1 MSVTAGKAIKAVL
14 THKDIH
20 LLMAEDSDLF
30 GPYEDAYRFVST
42 YYTENRALPT
52 FEIVETKLG
61 EPGLFDDIGDAG
73 GTTKHY
79 LGELREEYTRK
90 EIEKMIMAIGQNLN
104 KRSGEELLNRISA
117 KAAELAS
124 KTQRVR
130 DVNIMDPELAKKDFE
145 KAREAAEDGT
155 FGILTG
161 IPEWDEYCPGG
172 LLPGQN
178 IVLFGYSGK
187 TKSWIGGK
195 LSVSAHRQ
203 GRKVLFI
210 SLEMPEQQQR
220 ARTWAMTAEGDFL
233 MSDLQRGYVT
243 DGQVEEFSSKHLK
256 TGGEVIV
263 AAPNGSTGMT
273 PSQIRAKVEQ
283 HKPDLVIVDYL
294 QLMDDNFRTKDM
306 TPRMLNVSRDMKQL
320 AMSAHIPVVSISA
333 VTDDEGKKRDKP
345 PTIAQLAWSRAIEF
359 DADVAVAVHRYDNT
373 DIVELACR
381 KNRNGELFNMR
392 YDVDL
397 SRGIFTPLEDED
409 EEN

>member
-1 MSVTAGKAIKAVL
+1 
-14 THKDIH
+14 
-20 LLMAEDSDLF
+20 
-30 GPYEDAYRFVST
+30 
-42 YYTENRALPT
+42 
-52 FEIVETKLG
+52 
-61 EPGLFDDIGDAG
+61 
-73 GTTKHY
+73 
-79 LGELREEYTRK
+79 
-90 EIEKMIMAIGQNLN
+90 
-104 KRSGEELLNRISA
+104 
-117 KAAELAS
+117 
-124 KTQRVR
+124 
-130 DVNIMDPELAKKDFE
+130 
-145 KAREAAEDGT
+145 
-155 FGILTG
+155 
-161 IPEWDEYCPGG
+161 
-172 LLPGQN
+172 
-178 IVLFGYSGK
+178 
-187 TKSWIGGK
+187 
-195 LSVSAHRQ
+195 
-203 GRKVLFI
+203 
-210 SLEMPEQQQR
+210 
-220 ARTWAMTAEGDFL
+220 MTAEGDFL